1 MNIVIDTPIR
11 IRGVIVEKYEV
22 AKRWEEEVSLV
33 MQEMANFIGW
43 YMDVKILQL
52 TKIAEDLQ
60 ATINSSL

>member
-11 IRGVIVEKYEV
+11 IRRVIVEKYEV

-33 MQEMANFIGW
+33 RQEMANFIGW
-43 YMDVKILQL
+43 YMDVKIPQL

-60 ATINSSL
+60 AKINS